1 MQFCEVKPG
10 EYFSSCKY
18 GTPCIFQKTSEKTA
32 DYIAIKKGLLIWQEI
47 DWYDPLDAVTEFE
60 PSDSVTIGHDV
71 EDYLYN

>member
-10 EYFSSCKY
+10 AYFSACKY
-18 GTPCIFQKTSEKTA
+18 GNPCIFQKTSETTA
-32 DYIAIKKGLLIWQEI
+32 DYIAIKKGLLVWHDI

-60 PSDSVTIGHDV
+60 PSDSVTIGSDV